1 MPYIQIFKKFYFTQ
15 THSSC
20 PQLAIMSVT
29 NSDVV
34 DFISISPKG
43 DVVLTISDHLEWN
56 NNEHIL
62 ILQDKINAYL
72 RFIESGDIYQQYPEA
87 RDRNIMVEVVVKYDP
102 DSNGKIFLDRV
113 KEILNEAGYEFRF
126 RILEG

>member
-1 MPYIQIFKKFYFTQ
+1 
-15 THSSC
+15 
-20 PQLAIMSVT
+20 MSVT

-34 DFISISPKG
+34 DFTSISPKG
-43 DVVLTISDHLEWN
+43 DVVLTISDHLEWD

-87 RDRNIMVEVVVKYDP
+87 RDRNVMIDVVVKYDP

>member
-1 MPYIQIFKKFYFTQ
+1 
-15 THSSC
+15 
-20 PQLAIMSVT
+20 MSVT

>member
-1 MPYIQIFKKFYFTQ
+1 
-15 THSSC
+15 
-20 PQLAIMSVT
+20 
-29 NSDVV
+29 
-34 DFISISPKG
+34 
-43 DVVLTISDHLEWN
+43 LEWN

>member
-1 MPYIQIFKKFYFTQ
+1 
-15 THSSC
+15 
-20 PQLAIMSVT
+20 MSVT
-29 NSDVV
+29 NSNVV
-34 DFISISPKG
+34 DFTSISPKG
-43 DVVLTISDHLEWN
+43 DVVLTISDHLEWD

-87 RDRNIMVEVVVKYDP
+87 RDRNVMIDVVVKYDP